1 VDESNRAQPQ
11 DAVDGLLNRKRFAI
25 ADDRR

>member
-11 DAVDGLLNRKRFAI
+11 DAVDDLLNRKRFAI